1 MESESSSRRLGN
13 FGLLGD
19 SKYIGV
25 IDSTTFRA
33 KDLNLSQTLISID
46 IFVRFYCGSNA
57 EVPLKI
63 NSTAL
68 QAKDL
73 HLSQT

>member
-33 KDLNLSQTLISID
+33 KDLNLSHTLFTID
-46 IFVRFYCGSNA
+46 ISVICYVVAHIVLHEQPFY
-57 EVPLKI
+57 V
-63 NSTAL
+63 
-68 QAKDL
+68 
-73 HLSQT
+73 